1 MIVDTRLATDAFD
14 PAGELAA
21 FQAAAAGAG
30 AVVSFT
36 GLARPT
42 AKDGRAVTNLFL
54 DHHPRLTARSLEGIA
69 ADARARF
76 GIDAICVVHRCG
88 DIAPGEPIVFV
99 ATAAAHR
106 RAAFE
111 AADYAMDCLKSD
123 AIFWKREDRA
133 DGSDWIEPTDADAR
147 DLARWSD

>member
-1 MIVDTRLATDAFD
+1 MAVDARLAVAAFD

-21 FQAAAAGAG
+21 FQDAAAGAG

-36 GLARPT
+36 GLTRAT
-42 AKDGRAVTNLFL
+42 AKDGRAVVNLFL
-54 DHHPRLTARSLEGIA
+54 DHHPRLTARSLERIA
-69 ADARARF
+69 ADALARF
-76 GIDAICVVHRCG
+76 GIDAIRVVHRCG

-111 AADYAMDCLKSD
+111 AADYAMDRLKSD

-133 DGSDWIEPTDADAR
+133 DGSDWIEPTDGDVR